1 LYTDKFNLYES
12 KGPSKG
18 PFLILNMYKMK
29 IAIQGEKG
37 CFHEVAARQYFN
49 YDNIEIVPC
58 STFDLTL
65 NTMKAGEADFAVMA
79 IENARSGSILYNY
92 TLIRESGMKILGEH
106 NLRIKQNLMALPGQS
121 ITDIR
126 EIRSHPIAIAQC
138 MTYLNQFPGLILI
151 ESDDTAGS
159 AKQISETR
167 ARGVAAIAS
176 LNTAEL
182 YGLDVLAE
190 GIETYK
196 QNYTRF
202 LIVGEEDKG
211 NKRGNKVSICFST
224 GHKPGS
230 LAAVLVKLAE
240 LEINLSKIQSVPR
253 LNGEWEYMF
262 YLDLELSKN
271 TNADVIKR
279 VLEKKTSNLE
289 ILGVYFKG
297 DMLYE
302 S

>member
-1 LYTDKFNLYES
+1 
-12 KGPSKG
+12 
-18 PFLILNMYKMK
+18 MK
-29 IAIQGEKG
+29 VAIQGEHG
-37 CFHEVAARQYFN
+37 SFHEVAARQYFI
-49 YDNIEIVPC
+49 YDEVEIIPC

-65 NTMKAGEADFAVMA
+65 NTVRAGEADFAVMA

-92 TLIRESGMKILGEH
+92 TLIRESGLKILGEH
-106 NLRIKQNLMALPGQS
+106 NLRVKQNLMAMPDQQ

-138 MTYLNQFPGLILI
+138 MTFLNQFPGMTLI

-159 AKQISETR
+159 ARQVSENKLM
-167 ARGVAAIAS
+167 GVAAIAP
-176 LNTAEL
+176 AIAADI
-182 YGLDVLAE
+182 YGLDILAE

-202 LIVGEEDKG
+202 HVVGSEDKG
-211 NKRGNKVSICFST
+211 NTKGNKVSICFST

-230 LAAVLVKLAE
+230 LAKVLVKLAE
-240 LEINLSKIQSVPR
+240 LQINLSKIQSVPR

-262 YLDLELSKN
+262 YLDLELNKN
-271 TNADVIKR
+271 TKSEVIRR
-279 VLEKKTSNLE
+279 VLAKYTSNLE

>member
-1 LYTDKFNLYES
+1 LYTDNINYMKARVPQRGPCCFNTLT
-12 KGPSKG
+12 
-18 PFLILNMYKMK
+18 NMK
-29 IAIQGEKG
+29 IAIQGEAG

-49 YDNIEIVPC
+49 YDDIEIVPC
-58 STFDLTL
+58 STFDLEL
-65 NTMKAGEADFAVMA
+65 NTLKGGDADFAVMA

-106 NLRIKQNLMALPGQS
+106 NLRIKQNLMALPDQR

-126 EIRSHPIAIAQC
+126 EIRSHPIALAQC
-138 MTYLNQFPGLILI
+138 MTFLNQFPGITLI
-151 ESDDTAGS
+151 ESEDTAGS
-159 AKQISETR
+159 ARQISESGV
-167 ARGVAAIAS
+167 RGVAAIAPTHAADIYN
-176 LNTAEL
+176 LEI
-182 YGLDVLAE
+182 LAQ

-202 LIVGEEDKG
+202 LVIGDEEKG
-211 NKRGNKVSICFST
+211 NTRGNKVSICFST

-230 LAAVLVKLAE
+230 LAKVLVKLAE

-262 YLDLELSKN
+262 YLDLELNKN
-271 TNADVIKR
+271 TKSNIIKR
-279 VLEKKTSNLE
+279 VLDKYTSNLE

-297 DMLYE
+297 DMLYD

>member
-1 LYTDKFNLYES
+1 
-12 KGPSKG
+12 
-18 PFLILNMYKMK
+18 MK
-29 IAIQGEKG
+29 IAIQGEIG

-49 YDNIEIVPC
+49 YDEIEIAPC
-58 STFDLTL
+58 SSFDLTL
-65 NTMKAGEADFAVMA
+65 NTLIRGEADFAVMA

-106 NLRIKQNLMALPGQS
+106 NLRVKQNLMALPDQQ

-126 EIRSHPIAIAQC
+126 EVRSHPIALAQC
-138 MTYLNQFPGLILI
+138 MTFLNQFPGITLI

-159 AKQISETR
+159 ARQIRETGEK
-167 ARGVAAIAS
+167 GVAAIAPS
-176 LNTAEL
+176 SAAEI
-182 YGLDVLAE
+182 YGLKILAS

-202 LIVGEEDKG
+202 LVIGREEQG
-211 NKRGNKVSICFST
+211 NKKGNKVSICFST

-230 LAAVLVKLAE
+230 LAKVLVKLAE

-262 YLDLELSKN
+262 YVDLELSRN
-271 TNADVIKR
+271 TNSDVIKR
-279 VLEKKTSNLE
+279 VLKNHTTNLE
-289 ILGVYFKG
+289 VLGVYFKG

>member
-1 LYTDKFNLYES
+1 
-12 KGPSKG
+12 
-18 PFLILNMYKMK
+18 MK

-37 CFHEVAARQYFN
+37 SFHEVAARQYFN

-58 STFDLTL
+58 STFDLEL
-65 NTMKAGEADFAVMA
+65 NILKGGGADFAVMA

-106 NLRIKQNLMALPGQS
+106 NLRIKQNLMALPDQRIS
-121 ITDIR
+121 DIH
-126 EIRSHPIAIAQC
+126 EIRSHPIALAQC
-138 MTYLNQFPGLILI
+138 MTFLNQFPEVTLI

-159 AKQISETR
+159 ARQISETR
-167 ARGVAAIAS
+167 LRGVAAIAPS
-176 LNTAEL
+176 AAAEI
-182 YGLDVLAE
+182 YGLEILAS

-202 LIVGEEDKG
+202 LVVGSEEKG
-211 NKRGNKVSICFST
+211 NTRGNKVSICFST

-230 LAAVLVKLAE
+230 LAKVLVKLAE

-262 YLDLELSKN
+262 YLDLELNKN
-271 TNADVIKR
+271 TKSDIINR
-279 VLEKKTSNLE
+279 VLDKYTSNLE

-297 DMLYE
+297 DMLYD